1 MGKLV
6 KHLFLKYRYIF
17 VTVIFLLIISFVGDH
32 SLVNRVK
39 QKQEIASLKEQI
51 QGQVDQYNADK
62 QQLEKLKTDPEAVK
76 RIAHEKYYMKTD
88 DEDIFVIED

>member
-6 KHLFLKYRYIF
+6 KHIFLKYRYII
-17 VTVIFLLIISFVGDH
+17 VAVIFLLIISFVGDH

-51 QGQVDQYNADK
+51 REQVEQYNTDK
-62 QQLEKLKTDPEAVK
+62 HQLEQLKTDPEAVK
-76 RIAHEKYYMKTD
+76 RIAHEKYYMKTEN
-88 DEDIFVIED
+88 EDIFVIED